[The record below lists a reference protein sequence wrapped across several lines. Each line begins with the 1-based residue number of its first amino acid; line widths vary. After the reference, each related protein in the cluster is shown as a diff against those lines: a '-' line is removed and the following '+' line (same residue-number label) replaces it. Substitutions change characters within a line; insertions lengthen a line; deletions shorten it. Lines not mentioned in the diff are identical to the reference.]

1 MGKLLPSL
9 VLASAL
15 VLTACSSPD
24 DENGSS
30 QQDQH
35 AKSTESQSQ
44 SVIGTWKQEDSASE
58 DGWMEASITD
68 DVITVEWTFDNGKNR
83 SIYWI
88 GSFDAETA
96 AAGETI
102 TSKRDIVATDT
113 ALMAASADEKDFK
126 VDGDTLSFDVAI
138 QDVTLTAILKKI
150 SDDPT
155 TVNSLKGTDSN
166 RSFKDN
172 VLEVPA
178 ATIKIT
184 DHRII
189 PTGEPGNED
198 GEKPLIVFYYDVTNK
213 SDAELSA
220 LDFVQYFTA
229 IQDNNSD
236 TVNELEVGSFYDPE
250 LTDSLLEKIKKDGT
264 ASGAVAYELDDES
277 TPVELV
283 AKDNFGQNEIGRQT
297 FELDSSVK
305 K

>member
-1 MGKLLPSL
+1 MRKLLPSL
-9 VLASAL
+9 VLTSAL
-15 VLTACSSPD
+15 AFTACSSPD
-24 DENGSS
+24 DDKDAA
-30 QQDQH
+30 QQGQQ
-35 AKSTESQSQ
+35 AESAESQSQ

-58 DGWMEASITD
+58 DGGMEASITD
-68 DVITVEWTFDNGKNR
+68 GVITVEWTFDNGKNR

-88 GSFDAETA
+88 GSFDAEAA
-96 AAGETI
+96 AAGDTI

-138 QDVTLTAILKKI
+138 QDVTLKANLKKI

-155 TVNSLKGTDSN
+155 TVNSLKSTDSN
-166 RSFKDN
+166 RSFKDS

-184 DHRII
+184 NHRII

-213 SDAELSA
+213 TDAELSA
-220 LDFVQYFTA
+220 LDFVNYFTA
-229 IQDNNSD
+229 VQDNNPD

-250 LTDSLLEKIKKDGT
+250 LTDSLLEKIKQGGT
-264 ASGAVAYELDDES
+264 ASGAVAFELDDES

-283 AKDNFGQNEIGRQT
+283 ATDNFGQNEIGRQK
-297 FELDSSVK
+297 FELDSSDK

>member
-1 MGKLLPSL
+1 M
-9 VLASAL
+9 
-15 VLTACSSPD
+15 T
-24 DENGSS
+24 
-30 QQDQH
+30 
-35 AKSTESQSQ
+35 
-44 SVIGTWKQEDSASE
+44 GTWKQEDSASE

-68 DVITVEWTFDNGKNR
+68 DVITVEWTFENGKNR

-88 GSFDAETA
+88 GSFDAEAA

-113 ALMAASADEKDFK
+113 ALMATSADEKDFK
-126 VDGDTLSFDVAI
+126 VDGKTLSFDVAI
-138 QDVTLTAILKKI
+138 QDVTLTAVLKKI
-150 SDDPT
+150 RDDPT
-155 TVNSLKGTDSN
+155 TVNSLKSTDSN
-166 RSFKDN
+166 RSFEDN

-189 PTGEPGNED
+189 PTGGPGNED

-213 SDAELSA
+213 TDAELSA

-250 LTDSLLEKIKKDGT
+250 LTDSLLEKIKQGGT

-283 AKDNFGQNEIGRQT
+283 AKDNFGQTEIGRQT

-305 K
+305 Q

>member
-1 MGKLLPSL
+1 MRKLLPSL
-9 VLASAL
+9 VFTSAL

-24 DENGSS
+24 DNESS
-30 QQDQH
+30 QQGQH
-35 AKSTESQSQ
+35 SKSSEQESQS
-44 SVIGTWKQEDSASE
+44 VTGTWKQEDSASE

-68 DVITVEWTFDNGKNR
+68 DVITVEWTFENGKNR

-88 GSFDAETA
+88 GSFDAEAA

-113 ALMAASADEKDFK
+113 ALMATSADEKDFK
-126 VDGDTLSFDVAI
+126 VDGNTLSFDVAI
-138 QDVTLTAILKKI
+138 QDVTLTAVLKKI

-155 TVNSLKGTDSN
+155 TVNSLKSTDSN
-166 RSFKDN
+166 RSFEDN

-189 PTGEPGNED
+189 PTGGPGNED

-213 SDAELSA
+213 TDAELSA

-250 LTDSLLEKIKKDGT
+250 LTDSLLEKIKQGGT

-283 AKDNFGQNEIGRQT
+283 AKDNFGQNEIGRQK
-297 FELDSSVK
+297 FELNSSGK

>member
-1 MGKLLPSL
+1 MRKLLPSL
-9 VLASAL
+9 VLTSVL

-24 DENGSS
+24 DDKDAA
-30 QQDQH
+30 QQGQQ
-35 AKSTESQSQ
+35 AEPAESQSQ

-88 GSFDAETA
+88 GSFDAEAA

-297 FELDSSVK
+297 FELDSSAK